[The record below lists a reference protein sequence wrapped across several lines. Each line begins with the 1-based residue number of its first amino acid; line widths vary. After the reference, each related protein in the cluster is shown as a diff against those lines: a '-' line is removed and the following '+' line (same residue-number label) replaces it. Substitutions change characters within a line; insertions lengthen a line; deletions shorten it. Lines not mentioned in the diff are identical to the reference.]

1 MKRSVY
7 VLSIAL
13 AAAAPVGFAQDYAPP
28 PPHPPAQLTLPPNF
42 QPPLDLPPDEEP
54 PLECDLNASP
64 DFIPGVDVKG
74 RPVVPADLPTGRQ
87 VEIDTR
93 VYAEVGPRNR
103 RLPRTGVVV
112 DLPDLGAPACVPLDE
127 KKLPK

>member
-7 VLSIAL
+7 VASILL
-13 AAAAPVGFAQDYAPP
+13 AAAAPFAFAQDIR

-42 QPPLDLPPDEEP
+42 EPPRDLPPEDA
-54 PLECDLNASP
+54 PLECDLRASP
-64 DFIPGVDVKG
+64 DYIPGVDVKG
-74 RPVVPADLPTGRQ
+74 RPVAPADLPTGRQ

-93 VYAEVGPRNR
+93 VYAETGPRNR

-112 DLPDLGAPACVPLDE
+112 NLPDLGAPACVPLDE
-127 KKLPK
+127 KLPK